1 MNQPVRVALHGRFRR
16 FHGRGTGATPAHS
29 GVASRL
35 NDSRSMLIV
44 HASDFT
50 GDDAAAFLHGAALA
64 SRGATLITLHTGE
77 AEPQPQPGA
86 PELAARWG
94 RPIEHELVQIAS
106 VADEISDGV
115 ADSLIEALRE
125 LRPELIVVGTHARR
139 GIAAWIRSSIS
150 EAIARNLAVPV
161 LVVPNRARGFVDPR
175 DGAIDL
181 RRIIVPADHAEA
193 ARRGAEAARWLAQ
206 LAGHA
211 AGPDDELVIVHGGAP
226 DPALHQLGIP
236 VLGIEGVLEDAI
248 TEAGRARDA
257 CLIAMATRGHDG
269 IGDVLRGSHTE
280 RVIREASCP
289 VLSVPF

>member
-1 MNQPVRVALHGRFRR
+1 
-16 FHGRGTGATPAHS
+16 
-29 GVASRL
+29 
-35 NDSRSMLIV
+35 MLII

-50 GDDAAAFLHGAALA
+50 GDDAAASLHAAALA
-64 SRGATLITLHTGE
+64 SRGARLITLHTGPARPVGHDE
-77 AEPQPQPGA
+77 HEPSPGA
-86 PELAARWG
+86 TELAARWG
-94 RPIEHELVQIAS
+94 RTIDHELVQIAS
-106 VADEISDGV
+106 LADEISDGI

-150 EAIARNLAVPV
+150 EAIARNVAVPV

-175 DGAIDL
+175 DGTVDL
-181 RRIIVPADHAEA
+181 RRIVVPADHAEA

-211 AGPDDELVIVHGGAP
+211 ARAEDELVIVHAGAP
-226 DPALHQLGIP
+226 DPDLHRLGIP

-248 TEAGRARDA
+248 AEAARGRDA

-269 IGDVLRGSHTE
+269 IGDVFRGSHTE

-289 VLSVPF
+289 VLSVPI

>member
-1 MNQPVRVALHGRFRR
+1 
-16 FHGRGTGATPAHS
+16 
-29 GVASRL
+29 
-35 NDSRSMLIV
+35 MLIV
-44 HASDFT
+44 HASDLT
-50 GDDAAAFLHGAALA
+50 GDDDAAFLHAAALA
-64 SRGATLITLHTGE
+64 SRGARLITLHAGPAGPVRDDE
-77 AEPQPQPGA
+77 HEPSPGA
-86 PELAARWG
+86 AELAARWG
-94 RPIEHELVQIAS
+94 RPIDHELVQIAS
-106 VADEISDGV
+106 ITDEISDGV
-115 ADSLIEALRE
+115 ADGLIEALRE
-125 LRPELIVVGTHARR
+125 LRPDLIVVGTHARR

-175 DGAIDL
+175 DGTVDL

-211 AGPDDELVIVHGGAP
+211 AGPEDDLVIVHAGAP
-226 DPALHQLGIP
+226 DPDLHRLAIP

-248 TEAGRARDA
+248 AEVARARDA
-257 CLIAMATRGHDG
+257 GLIAMATRGHDG
-269 IGDVLRGSHTE
+269 VVDVLRGSHTE

>member
-1 MNQPVRVALHGRFRR
+1 M
-16 FHGRGTGATPAHS
+16 
-29 GVASRL
+29 ASDL
-35 NDSRSMLIV
+35 NDSHSMLIV
-44 HASDFT
+44 HASDLT
-50 GDDAAAFLHGAALA
+50 GDDDAAFLHAAALA
-64 SRGATLITLHTGE
+64 SRGARLITLHAGPAGPVRDNE
-77 AEPQPQPGA
+77 HEPSPGA
-86 PELAARWG
+86 AELAARWG
-94 RPIEHELVQIAS
+94 RPVDHELVQIAS
-106 VADEISDGV
+106 ITDEISDGV
-115 ADSLIEALRE
+115 ADGLIEALRE
-125 LRPELIVVGTHARR
+125 LRPDLIVVGTHARR

-175 DGAIDL
+175 DGTVDL

-211 AGPDDELVIVHGGAP
+211 AGPEDDLVIVHAGAP
-226 DPALHQLGIP
+226 DPDLHRLAIP

-248 TEAGRARDA
+248 AGAARARDA
-257 CLIAMATRGHDG
+257 SLIAMATRGHDG
-269 IGDVLRGSHTE
+269 IVDVLRGSHTE